1 MLAVRAE
8 GDDRNRQARGI
19 HRRQQI
25 LDAAVDLFSS
35 KGYRAGGVAALA
47 ERVGMTPPGVLYYFG
62 SKERL
67 LREVV
72 AERDRVDLAELR
84 DTVRLADL
92 RDIGRHNAATGRLT
106 RLFAILAAENF
117 DDDDPLHEFFVDRF
131 EETRAFWRQVLR
143 SEQREGRVRA
153 DLDVDAVAT
162 EALATILG
170 LEIQWLMDPT
180 TVDLAGATT
189 RYVDRL
195 ITSIAA
201 PPPLES
207 RST

>member
-8 GDDRNRQARGI
+8 GDDRNRQARGT

-25 LDAAVDLFSS
+25 LDAAVDLFSA
-35 KGYRAGGVAALA
+35 KGYRSGGIAALA
-47 ERVGMTPPGVLYYFG
+47 ERVGMTAPGVLYYFG

-92 RDIGRHNAATGRLT
+92 RDIGSHNASTAPLT

-117 DDDDPLHEFFVDRF
+117 DAEDPLHEFFVDRF
-131 EETRAFWRQVLR
+131 EETRTFWRHVLHN
-143 SEQREGRVRA
+143 EQQQGHVRT
-153 DLDVDAVAT
+153 DLDIDAIAT

-180 TVDLAGATT
+180 RVDLAEATA

-195 ITSIAA
+195 MASIS
-201 PPPLES
+201 PQPPLV
-207 RST
+207 RKDG